1 MSSNKQGDTK
11 HFKKCI
17 KKGPK
22 PPMKL
27 LMRTSTLKMGLKVET
42 PKVSWET

>member
-1 MSSNKQGDTK
+1 MSSNIQGDTK
-11 HFKKCI
+11 HFLKCI
-17 KKGPK
+17 KKGPT

-27 LMRTSTLKMGLKVET
+27 MRASTLKMGLKVET